1 MEMNGNETNFD
12 EGELMKAQSIDT
24 ERIKQDADLRTIAAT
39 YTTLHRESSTEMSGP
54 CPKCGGDDRFRCKK
68 ELFMC
73 RQCHPKWA
81 DAIEFGMWL
90 RGVGFRESAEW
101 LAGGVLP
108 TTSTP
113 VQPVVKPASVT
124 EHEFDEVF
132 WLKRVIEDNN
142 SLMSGSGKFAQQARD
157 YLTGRGLTV
166 ETIQAFKLGFRGAKL
181 PGTEQKE
188 SALSIPW
195 FNRESKLI
203 AVKYRFTEKHTYI
216 KKDGEEGVYRYTSR
230 GSIKNHLFGW
240 QAMKGPGR
248 NSVLIIC
255 EGEINALSLWQAGGG
270 LIDVL
275 SSGGENGL
283 EALPD
288 DVATFA
294 SQYTYKIVWADKK
307 GVSNDTA
314 RKIKADFS
322 MPSPV
327 SPAFPKGQDAN
338 EFLKVGKLEKLLA
351 GMFKRIGATIETP
364 PPVLPIEQPIEQIQA
379 EADTDEWPALMARY
393 GRIKP
398 VDTRPALPPELWQ
411 AGLSHSEAEK
421 LSDEL
426 AKTYKVAMGID
437 SSGYYVEAQGKRV
450 PL

>member
-1 MEMNGNETNFD
+1 MNFD
-12 EGELMKAQSIDT
+12 KGEHMKTQSIDT
-24 ERIKQDADLRTIAAT
+24 ERIKQDVDLRTIAAT

-54 CPKCGGDDRFRCKK
+54 CPKCGGTDRFRCKK

-81 DAIEFGMWL
+81 DAIEFGMWF

-101 LAGGVLP
+101 LTGGVLP

-166 ETIQAFKLGFRGAKL
+166 ETIQAFKLGFRGVNL
-181 PGTEQKE
+181 PRSEQKE
-188 SALSIPW
+188 IAISLPW
-195 FNRESKLI
+195 FNPDSKLV
-203 AVKYRFTEKHTYI
+203 AVKYRFTATYKYI
-216 KKDGEEGVYRYTSR
+216 NKDNDEAEANKTSR
-230 GSIKNHLFGW
+230 GNFTGELFGW
-240 QAMKGPGR
+240 QAVKGPSR
-248 NSVLIIC
+248 NRALIIC
-255 EGEINALSLWQAGGG
+255 EGEINALSLWQAGNG

-275 SSGGENGL
+275 STGTEGMMKT
-283 EALPD
+283 LPD
-288 DVATFA
+288 AVVEFA
-294 SQYTYKIVWADKK
+294 SQYAYKIIWADKK
-307 GVSNDTA
+307 EISNDTA

-364 PPVLPIEQPIEQIQA
+364 PPPPVLPTEEVEQVEVNTGREPPEPIILYAGLTWA
-379 EADTDEWPALMARY
+379 EAERIRIELNVPYRY
-393 GRIKP
+393 GTGADPSKP
-398 VDTRPALPPELWQ
+398 GAYRVVERD
-411 AGLSHSEAEK
+411 
-421 LSDEL
+421 
-426 AKTYKVAMGID
+426 YKG
-437 SSGYYVEAQGKRV
+437 
-450 PL
+450 